1 MSKLLKR
8 IEMRNDPLKVD
19 SDIARAIKKVGIYF
33 QNVVVNICKSSK
45 IFIDIM
51 IILIK
56 PITWFK
62 VSIIL

>member
-33 QNVVVNICKSSK
+33 
-45 IFIDIM
+45 
-51 IILIK
+51 
-56 PITWFK
+56 
-62 VSIIL
+62 